1 MTPDLLAS
9 GEEKFERCIHLG
21 GNARGLANGHP
32 TRFTTSREHLVCLNG
47 GRTRFQGDF
56 SQATETKDKRNQS
69 KMKYIIAI
77 ITSIIISSCGPLP
90 SGSSTASDSGIQKKT
105 VAVTTDANGWS
116 VEQKNVAERLK
127 IDNLPGSIKHL
138 YIISPYSGQTII
150 YSTVRGKVTSG
161 GKRLSPTTV
170 EVSGGGQYASRLRGY
185 DFGSRETAEVLQD
198 DGTYGSSRIHLLVGH
213 QGILPSALLHWRA
226 DHPRVGPATSSEGGH
241 HQRLEP
247 DLEVMNTPRT
257 HHFCTL
263 GKHSAST
270 GLRCSTCRKAKPSSS
285 TRTHSTPS
293 HQIMS
298 NSTSSAALGALSV
311 QPSPSASPS
320 LRQRVFFSMAAMP
333 SRPPL
338 TGRSA

>member
-1 MTPDLLAS
+1 
-9 GEEKFERCIHLG
+9 
-21 GNARGLANGHP
+21 
-32 TRFTTSREHLVCLNG
+32 
-47 GRTRFQGDF
+47 
-56 SQATETKDKRNQS
+56 
-69 KMKYIIAI
+69 MKYIIAI

-198 DGTYGSSRIHLLVGH
+198 DGTYGSSAEYIFWWDTKGFYHQHFFTGGQIIHVSD
-213 QGILPSALLHWRA
+213 QPLP
-226 DHPRVGPATSSEGGH
+226 VK
-241 HQRLEP
+241 
-247 DLEVMNTPRT
+247 EVIINVSNQ
-257 HHFCTL
+257 TL
-263 GKHSAST
+263 K
-270 GLRCSTCRKAKPSSS
+270 
-285 TRTHSTPS
+285 
-293 HQIMS
+293 
-298 NSTSSAALGALSV
+298 
-311 QPSPSASPS
+311 
-320 LRQRVFFSMAAMP
+320 
-333 SRPPL
+333 
-338 TGRSA
+338 